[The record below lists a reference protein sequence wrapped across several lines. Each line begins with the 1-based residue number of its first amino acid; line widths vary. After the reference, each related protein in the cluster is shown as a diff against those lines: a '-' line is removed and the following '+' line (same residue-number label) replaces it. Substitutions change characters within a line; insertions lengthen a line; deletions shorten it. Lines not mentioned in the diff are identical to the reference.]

1 MTLHSVWGDSAP
13 PGNWDL
19 KPDGTP
25 SIMIGGR
32 FHLINRPTTGGVVG
46 AKLWIPT
53 TGGTLP
59 TAAKIYIYAN
69 DGMDGTPTAIK
80 EIPVTAS
87 RGSWLEVFL
96 DELIPFPA
104 QDFPNRKI
112 TAFFELTPAGLYPF
126 GANVRGS
133 LTTVPSSTQPDLVWS
148 DWRAL
153 YKIPADTSSVPT
165 PSQDE
170 KASYGVDLIITDDS
184 SWVPPGGG
192 PEVVFG
198 ETIVE
203 ENALSGTGRGIWFD
217 GVTSETMPAF
227 GRSTYVEPG
236 STIDFSVDYGTDFTF
251 SIYRL
256 GHYQGNG
263 ARLVESGL
271 EGTGVTQ
278 PAPVAI
284 PGGNGA
290 VTCEAWSVNAS
301 WDVPEDALPGW
312 YYALLK
318 GANNSFVGYVLF
330 QVTDILAKR
339 PVLIITGDATWHA
352 AYNGYGSNNV
362 YGNTKEIGNSDARA
376 LCSTYDKPVITKDYV
391 PQTHFFNNTFPMVKW
406 MERMGYEV
414 AGTTVEQIKNDPSI
428 LDGRALI
435 VIAGHNEYVPPQ
447 MYSKIMSLIA
457 NGQKIVN
464 AAGNDFFWR
473 VKFTSGAFD
482 AGNGRVMWC
491 KKDTMNGPNNTGHVA
506 GQPFTTQED
515 WTGTWQDTRY
525 ENRVPSSLVFGDRFI
540 ANGVRNDQ
548 LKVPNTSKDS
558 PVWRQ
563 CPGIQAL
570 GSGQSYSF
578 VNGSLGMEWDMPVE
592 SDNAYLE
599 QIKVSST
606 TVQLNGV
613 ASDINGEQYN
623 LTETAEHAI
632 TVVKNQQGYI
642 LNLNSDQWSWTLDA
656 LHLRGSAPADVNAMQ
671 MMLNVIRDFGVSAH
685 SASITGAGLVVPTP
699 VALSAYGFTV
709 PLEFTA
715 GKTYYSD
722 GTTWTELPVSD
733 SF

>member
-256 GHYQGNG
+256 GLGLLDLQALTNHGDDV
-263 ARLVESGL
+263 AVMRSESGSGRLGL
-271 EGTGVTQ
+271 ELIDL
-278 PAPVAI
+278 VA
-284 PGGNGA
+284 
-290 VTCEAWSVNAS
+290 
-301 WDVPEDALPGW
+301 
-312 YYALLK
+312 
-318 GANNSFVGYVLF
+318 
-330 QVTDILAKR
+330 
-339 PVLIITGDATWHA
+339 
-352 AYNGYGSNNV
+352 
-362 YGNTKEIGNSDARA
+362 
-376 LCSTYDKPVITKDYV
+376 
-391 PQTHFFNNTFPMVKW
+391 QTVQL
-406 MERMGYEV
+406 
-414 AGTTVEQIKNDPSI
+414 TVEVQALVQVDDIRVPVVNHLGKLGTNL
-428 LDGRALI
+428 LDGRI
-435 VIAGHNEYVPPQ
+435 
-447 MYSKIMSLIA
+447 IA
-457 NGQKIVN
+457 NVP
-464 AAGNDFFWR
+464 ANDLELRNFR
-473 VKFTSGAFD
+473 LG
-482 AGNGRVMWC
+482 
-491 KKDTMNGPNNTGHVA
+491 
-506 GQPFTTQED
+506 
-515 WTGTWQDTRY
+515 
-525 ENRVPSSLVFGDRFI
+525 LDR
-540 ANGVRNDQ
+540 
-548 LKVPNTSKDS
+548 
-558 PVWRQ
+558 
-563 CPGIQAL
+563 
-570 GSGQSYSF
+570 
-578 VNGSLGMEWDMPVE
+578 GSLGD
-592 SDNAYLE
+592 SY
-599 QIKVSST
+599 T
-606 TVQLNGV
+606 GHGV
-613 ASDINGEQYN
+613 GP
-623 LTETAEHAI
+623 T
-632 TVVKNQQGYI
+632 QG
-642 LNLNSDQWSWTLDA
+642 
-656 LHLRGSAPADVNAMQ
+656 LH
-671 MMLNVIRDFGVSAH
+671 
-685 SASITGAGLVVPTP
+685 TP
-699 VALSAYGFTV
+699 VLLKPAVVNHSHYALYRSI
-709 PLEFTA
+709 
-715 GKTYYSD
+715 
-722 GTTWTELPVSD
+722 
-733 SF
+733 